1 MRRLKALGATLVL
14 LILVV
19 GIPLGMA
26 ATIGNPLH
34 GWADLKVG
42 DLTDEV
48 IIDLLAVIVW
58 LAWAQF
64 AVSVLVELGAAV
76 RHVQMPTRI
85 PLVPGSSQHLAHT
98 LVGAALLL
106 GTATAALASPVHA
119 LAATSAPPVTAVAT
133 LHAQSQVTAH
143 RTAGTPQTSAL
154 SGQQTRAATPA
165 HTVSYIIPSDGR
177 GPDTYWDIA
186 EARLGGGEHWQQI
199 WDLNRGRTQPD
210 GEVMSNPGLLKP
222 GWTVL
227 LPAAATSP
235 AAAGTHV
242 EDVTVHEGDTL
253 SGLAQAHGVS
263 DWHQVWEASKGRAE
277 PSGQHLTDPDLIRP
291 GWTIEIPVST
301 PTTQTPTTTTPTTQR
316 PTQPT
321 PTTPTT
327 QTPPQQ
333 TPKTPPAEPTPG
345 EQTPTSGESTAPAA
359 RHEQHDSPT
368 ASRPTRSSSEAPMV
382 AFAGGGVLLAGVSL
396 AALIRYR
403 RRQFRWRHPGRTIGA
418 TPPELQRVEH
428 ALLSTGTPGM
438 ADVTWLNE
446 ALRSLVHSLAATD
459 TGRLPDVVAA
469 RMTAETLELVLT
481 GAQPEAPAP
490 WTVDETGTR
499 WSIQRGDNLGYDA
512 AKRAYHFA
520 PFPTLA
526 SVGYTT
532 AGDHWLL
539 DLERVAAMSLSG
551 DPERCLNLAR
561 FVAAELAHNA
571 WSEMLQVTLVGFG
584 KEMADINPERLTY
597 TEDFGKAIASL
608 NGDLASTSD
617 ALRHAEVDVLDGRLR
632 NIAGDAW
639 APHVLL
645 IAPSAAEDSE
655 GLEQL
660 LTAMRVQRSR
670 TAVALV
676 LADDPDHADGT
687 RWQLTI
693 DEHGTLRIPALDVEL
708 IAQQIPAEEAAQLAQ
723 MLALAAS
730 TEDRPVPDAVGDKP
744 WDDYSDA
751 AGSLRHSLTKSLAEL
766 PETTMSTATRSTGI
780 ADIPALHLAESAPWV
795 TNSVL
800 PLSPQTYLDQTAT
813 TKEDLDVLAPHVD
826 EATRAQVESIDP
838 QLDRDLT
845 DWYDPVCTRP
855 KLRLLGPVT
864 VTAQGSLP
872 QRNPRLLWN
881 TEIVAYLA
889 TRSSGVSVE
898 TYGTDMW
905 PDDPNIASKTKARQS
920 ISVVRQWLG
929 MNERTGQE
937 HLPKGVV
944 AGLPSP
950 YRLEDV
956 LVDAELFR
964 RLRLRGSARGV
975 DGIADLRAALDLVV
989 GVPFSDRRP
998 EGYGWLAENPLDHV
1012 YAGMIVDVA
1021 HIVATHHLAAG
1032 EPELAVSA
1040 AQVALRAGS
1049 SEDVPLLDLVAACD
1063 AQDNRAEAAA
1073 YIKRILANHDAEVEE
1088 DLPPRTAEILH
1099 RRQWLG
1105 HAG

>member
-1 MRRLKALGATLVL
+1 MRRLKALGAILVL
-14 LILVV
+14 LVLVA

-26 ATIGNPLH
+26 ATTGNPLH

-42 DLTDEV
+42 DLTDAV
-48 IIDLLAVIVW
+48 LIDLLAVIVW

-64 AVSVLVELGAAV
+64 AVSVMVEVGAAA
-76 RHVQMPTRI
+76 RHAQMPTRI
-85 PLVPGSSQHLAHT
+85 PLVPGASQHLAHT

-119 LAATSAPPVTAVAT
+119 LAATPT
-133 LHAQSQVTAH
+133 
-143 RTAGTPQTSAL
+143 
-154 SGQQTRAATPA
+154 
-165 HTVSYIIPSDGR
+165 HTVSATASVHAHTPAASARSANPRQASTAGGHHARAAAQAEPVTYVIPSDGR

-186 EARLGGGEHWQQI
+186 ATRLGSGEHWQQI
-199 WDLNRGRTQPD
+199 WDLNRGRTQAD
-210 GEVMSNPGLLKP
+210 GEVMNNPGLLKP

-227 LPAAATSP
+227 LPSSAATPSP
-235 AAAGTHV
+235 AAAQL
-242 EDVTVHEGDTL
+242 EDLTVHDGDTL
-253 SGLAQAHGVS
+253 SGIAQSHGVA
-263 DWHQVWEASKGRAE
+263 DWHQVWQASQGMAE
-277 PSGQHLTDPDLIRP
+277 PDGRHLTNPDLIRP
-291 GWTIEIPVST
+291 GWTLEVPTTAPTVHVQTSGEPKTQTPTQQVPTQRT
-301 PTTQTPTTTTPTTQR
+301 PTTQTPTTPY
-316 PTQPT
+316 QP
-321 PTTPTT
+321 P
-327 QTPPQQ
+327 
-333 TPKTPPAEPTPG
+333 PG
-345 EQTPTSGESTAPAA
+345 EQTPDGQTPTPARPTTPVTPGHEEHDVPAA
-359 RHEQHDSPT
+359 SSP
-368 ASRPTRSSSEAPMV
+368 ARSSSEAPMV
-382 AFAGGGVLLAGVSL
+382 AFAGGGALLAGVSL
-396 AALIRYR
+396 GALIRYR

-418 TPPELQRVEH
+418 TPPELQRVER
-428 ALLSTGTPGM
+428 ALLSTGAPGM
-438 ADVTWLNE
+438 VDVTWLNE

-481 GAQPEAPAP
+481 GAQPEAPKP
-490 WTVDETGTR
+490 WAVDETGTR
-499 WSIQRGDNLGYDA
+499 WSIDRNDELGYDPA
-512 AKRAYHFA
+512 ERAYHFA

-526 SVGYTT
+526 SVGYTA
-532 AGDHWLL
+532 AGEHWLL

-561 FVAAELAHNA
+561 FLAAELAHNA

-584 KEMADINPERLTY
+584 KEMAEINPERLTY
-597 TEDFGKAIASL
+597 SEDFAKAIAAL
-608 NGDLASTSD
+608 NRELASTTD
-617 ALRHAEVDVLDGRLR
+617 ALHNTDVDVLDGRLH
-632 NIAGDAW
+632 NVAADAW

-645 IAPSAAEDSE
+645 IAPSAAEDTE

-660 LTAMRVQRSR
+660 LTAMRAQRSR

-676 LADDPDHADGT
+676 LADDPHHADGT

-693 DEHGTLRIPALDVEL
+693 DERGTLSIPALGVEL
-708 IAQQIPAEEAAQLAQ
+708 IAQQIPAEEAAQLAR
-723 MLALAAS
+723 MLALAAT
-730 TEDRPVPDAVGDKP
+730 TEDRPVPDAEGDKP
-744 WDDYSDA
+744 WDEYSDA
-751 AGSLRHSLTKSLAEL
+751 AGSLRHSLA
-766 PETTMSTATRSTGI
+766 TAASPSVGLGV
-780 ADIPALHLAESAPWV
+780 ADIPALHAASDSADSAPWV

-800 PLSPQTYLDQTAT
+800 PLSAQTYLEQTAT
-813 TKEDLDVLAPHVD
+813 TQQDLDTLAPHVD
-826 EATRAQVESIDP
+826 DATRAQVESIDP
-838 QLDRDLT
+838 QLDPDLA
-845 DWYDPVCTRP
+845 DWYDPACSRP
-855 KLRLLGPVT
+855 KVCLLGPVT
-864 VTAQGSLP
+864 ITAQGSLP

-889 TRSSGVSVE
+889 TRPGGVSVE
-898 TYGTDMW
+898 RYGTDMW

-929 MNERTGQE
+929 MNQRTGQE
-937 HLPKGVV
+937 YLPKGVV
-944 AGLPSP
+944 AGMPSP

-964 RLRLRGSARGV
+964 RQRLRGSARGV

-1040 AQVALRAGS
+1040 AQVALKAAS

-1063 AQDNRAEAAA
+1063 AQDNRAEADA

-1105 HAG
+1105 DAS